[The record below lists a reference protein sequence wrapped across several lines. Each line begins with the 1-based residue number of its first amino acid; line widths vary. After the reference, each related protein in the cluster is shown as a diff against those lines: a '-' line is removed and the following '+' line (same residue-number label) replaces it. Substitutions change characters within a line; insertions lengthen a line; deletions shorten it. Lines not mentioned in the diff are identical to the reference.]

1 MHKGTFITLEGGEGA
16 GKTTLIQSLQKKLE
30 EEGHAVVVTREPG
43 GSSLGKE
50 IRSWLLEKGR
60 DLDRWTE
67 LLLFLADR
75 SQHLKEVIRPALDA
89 GKVVICDRFNDST
102 IAYQGFGRGLDIPK
116 VQEIC
121 ELIVGETVPD
131 LTLYLDIP
139 PELGLQRALNQRG
152 GKDRLESEQLA
163 FHINLRKGFHW
174 LAEQEPHRI
183 QTIDATKTKD
193 QVFDEAWGYVCSRLS

>member
-1 MHKGTFITLEGGEGA
+1 MHNGTFITLEGGEGA
-16 GKTTLIQSLQKKLE
+16 GKSTLIQSLQKKLE
-30 EEGHAVVVTREPG
+30 EAGHEVIVTREPG

-116 VQEIC
+116 VQELC
-121 ELIVGETVPD
+121 ELVVGQTVPD

-139 PELGLQRALNQRG
+139 PEIGLQRAHRERG
-152 GKDRLESEQLA
+152 EQDRLESEELA
-163 FHINLRKGFHW
+163 FHIALRKGFHW

-183 QTIDATKTKD
+183 QTLDAAKTKE
-193 QVFDEAWGYVCSRLS
+193 QVFDEAWNYVKSILR